1 MGKIKVKG
9 NNFLIII
16 LTNLIKTND
25 KKIRKFKGQE
35 FYRQGSDE
43 KYYLLPFRFHRLNEY
58 KEIIVNEVG
67 DFLIIPNGTTE
78 KIISRTLDSVVD
90 KELYEDLIANF
101 FISEERVPSLLDI
114 IATRYRTKKSFLDNF
129 TSLHIFVISL
139 RCEHTCHYCQVSRVS
154 QDKNAFD
161 MKCNHIDKGIEFM
174 MRSPNKNVTME
185 FQGGEALLAFEKI
198 IYAVERT
205 SIEAAKNNKNVTYV
219 ICTNLALIT
228 DEILDYCKDKNI
240 LISASLDGPAF
251 IHNQNRHRPQKNSY
265 ELAVK
270 GIKRSR
276 EILGSDRVSA
286 LLTTTTLSLDHPNE
300 IVDEYFNLSFKN
312 IFLRPI
318 SPYGFALHN
327 EKKNKYQT
335 SRFLEFY
342 KAALSR
348 IINYNLQGHFFRE
361 EYATII
367 LKKILTPFPVGYV
380 DLQSPAGMINN
391 VIVFNYD
398 GKVYATDE
406 ARMLAETNDYTF
418 QIGDLEINSYEEI
431 FYGEK
436 AIKFSEAFLNE
447 SSPGCSEC
455 AFQSYCGADPVFNH
469 TTQGDMFGYR
479 PTSSFCQK
487 NMEIIRYLFELMES
501 DKKIGN
507 IFRNWTN

>member
-1 MGKIKVKG
+1 MINT
-9 NNFLIII
+9 NNK
-16 LTNLIKTND
+16 KT
-25 KKIRKFKGQE
+25 RKFNEQE
-35 FYRQGSDE
+35 YYCQNDHE
-43 KYYLLPFRFHRLNEY
+43 KYYLLPFKFHRLNEY
-58 KEIIVNEVG
+58 KEIIVNEIG
-67 DFLIIPNGTTE
+67 DFLIIPNGATE
-78 KIISRTLDSVVD
+78 KIITKTLNPPVD
-90 KELYEDLIANF
+90 KELYEDLLANF
-101 FISEERVPSLLDI
+101 FISESRVPPLLDI

-129 TSLHIFVISL
+129 TALHIFVISL

-161 MKCNHIDKGIEFM
+161 MKRHHIDKGIELM

-185 FQGGEALLAFEKI
+185 FQGGEALLAFENI

-205 SIEAAKNNKNVTYV
+205 IIEAAKMNKNVTYV
-219 ICTNLALIT
+219 ICTNLALLT

-240 LISASLDGPAF
+240 LISASLDGPDF
-251 IHNQNRHRPQKNSY
+251 IHNKNRHRPQKNSY
-265 ELAVK
+265 ELAIK

-286 LLTTTTLSLDHPNE
+286 LLTTTTLSLDYPNE
-300 IVDEYFNLSFKN
+300 IVDEYFNLEFKN

-348 IINYNLQGHFFRE
+348 IIGYNLQGHFFRE

-406 ARMLAETNDYTF
+406 ARMLAETNDFTF
-418 QIGDLEINSYEEI
+418 QIGDLEINTYEEI

-436 AIKFSEAFLNE
+436 AIAFSEACTNE
-447 SSPGCSEC
+447 SLPGCSEC

-469 TTQGDMFGYR
+469 TTQGDIFGYR

-501 DKKIGN
+501 DKKIEN
-507 IFRNWTN
+507 IFKNWTN

>member
-1 MGKIKVKG
+1 LVNI
-9 NNFLIII
+9 
-16 LTNLIKTND
+16 ND
-25 KKIRKFKGQE
+25 KKTRKFREQE
-35 FYRQGSDE
+35 FYCQNEEG
-43 KYYLLPFRFHRLNEY
+43 KYYLLPFRFHRLDGY
-58 KEIIVNEVG
+58 KEIIVNEIG
-67 DFLIIPNGTTE
+67 DFLIIPKGATE
-78 KIISRTLDSVVD
+78 KIITKTLNPVVD
-90 KELYEDLIANF
+90 KKLYEDLLANF
-101 FISEERVPSLLDI
+101 FISEEKVPPLLYI

-161 MKCNHIDKGIEFM
+161 MKRVNIDKGIEYM

-185 FQGGEALLAFEKI
+185 FQGGEALLAFENI
-198 IYAVERT
+198 IYAVEQST
-205 SIEAAKNNKNVTYV
+205 IEAAKNNKNVTYV
-219 ICTNLALIT
+219 ICTNLALLT

-240 LISASLDGPAF
+240 LISASLDGPDF
-251 IHNQNRHRPQKNSY
+251 IHNRNRYRPQKNSY

-276 EILGSDRVSA
+276 EILGAGRVSA
-286 LLTTTTLSLDHPNE
+286 LLTTTALSLDYPNE
-300 IVDEYFNLSFKN
+300 IVDEYFNLGFKN

-335 SRFLEFY
+335 YRFLEFY

-348 IINYNLQGHFFRE
+348 IIGYNLQGHFFRE

-406 ARMLAETNDYTF
+406 ARMLAETNDFTF
-418 QIGDLEINSYEEI
+418 QLGDLQINTYEEI

-436 AIKFSEAFLNE
+436 AMEFSKRVQMNHYRAVPNVPFKVIAGLILFL
-447 SSPGCSEC
+447 
-455 AFQSYCGADPVFNH
+455 
-469 TTQGDMFGYR
+469 TTQPKGTFSATDQR
-479 PTSSFCQK
+479 VLSA
-487 NMEIIRYLFELMES
+487 
-501 DKKIGN
+501 KKIWRSSATFSN
-507 IFRNWTN
+507 